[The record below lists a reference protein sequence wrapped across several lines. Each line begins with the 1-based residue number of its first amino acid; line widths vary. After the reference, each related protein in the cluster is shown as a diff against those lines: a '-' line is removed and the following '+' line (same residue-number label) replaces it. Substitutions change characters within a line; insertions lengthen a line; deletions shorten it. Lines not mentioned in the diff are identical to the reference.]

1 MTRFIWDKF
10 SKDFLET
17 LLSPYGQVIVSKEV
31 TSEVKKIDLWFAP
44 NTSNRPAHLGLLGK
58 LSQSSCLFEPYRN
71 PVSQDDI
78 LDCLDRQLTV
88 RGLLRRE
95 AKKNKRRISNDE
107 IPRLWILTP
116 TASESVLKAFGSHL
130 TPEWGEGI
138 YLLPD
143 PLKTGVV
150 VIHQLPETSETLWL
164 RLIGRGRK
172 RDEAIAQLESLPADN
187 PLRSDTLELLYN
199 VSRNL
204 EATAKTSQ
212 EDREFIM
219 RLAPLYQLEKE
230 QTLQEGRQEGRREE
244 AANLV
249 NKLLQR
255 RFGETPQNIEE
266 TIRGLSL
273 EGLEDL
279 AVALL
284 DFEGMTALVSWL
296 EEGASTEL

>member
-1 MTRFIWDKF
+1 LK
-10 SKDFLET
+10 
-17 LLSPYGQVIVSKEV
+17 LLADDPYNPILSTHKL
-31 TSEVKKIDLWFAP
+31 K
-44 NTSNRPAHLGLLGK
+44 GK
-58 LSQSSCLFEPYRN
+58 LSGAWACLVEYDCRIAFSFEQN
-71 PVSQDDI
+71 QQT
-78 LDCLDRQLTV
+78 L
-88 RGLLRRE
+88 E
-95 AKKNKRRISNDE
+95 EE
-107 IPRLWILTP
+107 IN
-116 TASESVLKAFGSHL
+116 
-130 TPEWGEGI
+130 PEWGEGI

-296 EEGASTEL
+296 EERASTEL